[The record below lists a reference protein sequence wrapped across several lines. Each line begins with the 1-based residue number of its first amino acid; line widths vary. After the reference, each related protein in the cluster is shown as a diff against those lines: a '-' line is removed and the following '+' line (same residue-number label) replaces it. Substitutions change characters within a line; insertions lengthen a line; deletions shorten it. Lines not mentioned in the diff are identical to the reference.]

1 MIVSKPIPSRTLAAL
16 LALAVAASASNAAA
30 DAHGDAHAAAAESPE
45 YKRTIEAALDE
56 YRLQHFEEA
65 RTLFQRA
72 HGLEP
77 SARTERGLGMVE
89 FELRHYVE
97 AQRHLEA
104 AINSTAKP
112 LTDEQKRSAQDLL
125 SRTRQFVAQYALE
138 VEPRNS
144 ELVVELDGKAID
156 ARDVGHVSL
165 TAGEHSLR
173 ISSPDHVT
181 RELVIDVKGGEQQTL
196 RIQLEVKSPTAPATA
211 AAEGAAPRQ
220 DGPAVVR
227 PEPRRSRL
235 ALALAAPG
243 AGLALVGGAIG
254 GVALAKAGSADS
266 HDGAEANAA
275 KSLALASDITV
286 GVGVAAVI
294 AGGIVWLVQRPSG
307 EESAPPSRVSL
318 VGDRLFVRF

>member
-1 MIVSKPIPSRTLAAL
+1 VIVSKPISLRTLAAL

-112 LTDEQKRSAQDLL
+112 LTEEQKRSAQDLL

-196 RIQLEVKSPTAPATA
+196 RIQLEVKNPTAPATA
-211 AAEGAAPRQ
+211 EGTAPRQ
-220 DGPAVVR
+220 DLPAVVR
-227 PEPRRSRL
+227 SEPRRSRL

-266 HDGAEANAA
+266 RDGAEANTA
-275 KSLALASDITV
+275 KTLALASDITV

-294 AGGIVWLVQRPSG
+294 AGGIIWLVQRPSG
-307 EESAPPSRVSL
+307 EESGPPSRVSL